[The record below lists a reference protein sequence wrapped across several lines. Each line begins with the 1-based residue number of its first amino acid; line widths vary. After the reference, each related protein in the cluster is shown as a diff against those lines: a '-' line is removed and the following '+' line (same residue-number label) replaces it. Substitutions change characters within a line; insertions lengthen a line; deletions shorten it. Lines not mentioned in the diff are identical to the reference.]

1 MGSTH
6 SILLVTTHEC
16 LGQAAGSGEPW
27 QRKGLRLLP
36 EAPTPTGSPLLP
48 SPSLRPAHIILFA
61 ALPQA
66 L

>member
-1 MGSTH
+1 M
-6 SILLVTTHEC
+6 HER